1 MNTLFHYFIEGVI
14 FGIARFA
21 VYIDILKSSKDMAEA
36 ASAIPQA
43 RQGDYLFIYT
53 IQVVG

>member
-1 MNTLFHYFIEGVI
+1 MNTLFHYFIEGII

-36 ASAIPQA
+36 ASTIPQT

>member
-1 MNTLFHYFIEGVI
+1 MNTLFHYFIERVI

-21 VYIDILKSSKDMAEA
+21 VYIDILKSSKD
-36 ASAIPQA
+36 
-43 RQGDYLFIYT
+43 QGDYLFIYT